1 MKRLK
6 ETSRPVRWG
15 MFLFLLTLFVHSA
28 SAQEKGPGPGMMAG
42 GPPEAMAKM
51 MQEQNKVL
59 ANASIQYLAAFT
71 SALHVQADQRRDQ
84 IGGDFIRRA
93 FGEMKRSLGLIEQ
106 FQAAHVK
113 TMDDAMQTRVKMM
126 MDRMNRNLA
135 GLKENLDLLE
145 KEVNGRMDL
154 AVIASRTGAML
165 QYLDDLSKMRSA
177 QGGAMPLSAPKEMM
191 K

>member
-1 MKRLK
+1 VERSEKLG
-6 ETSRPVRWG
+6 TPICWG
-15 MFLFLLTLFVHSA
+15 IFFFFLTLFVHSA
-28 SAQEKGPGPGMMAG
+28 SAQEKSPGPGMMGG
-42 GPPEAMAKM
+42 GPPEALAKM
-51 MQEQNKVL
+51 MQEPNKVL

-84 IGGDFIRRA
+84 SGGDFIPRA
-93 FGEMKRSLGLIEQ
+93 FGEMKRSYGMIEQ
-106 FQAAHVK
+106 FQAAHVR
-113 TMDDAMQTRVKMM
+113 TMDAAMQARVKMM

-177 QGGAMPLSAPKEMM
+177 QGGPMPMSAPKEMM

>member
-1 MKRLK
+1 VERSKK
-6 ETSRPVRWG
+6 ISKPICFG
-15 MFLFLLTLFVHSA
+15 IFLFFLTLIGQSA
-28 SAQEKGPGPGMMAG
+28 SGQEKSPGPGMMAG
-42 GPPEAMAKM
+42 GPSDAMAKM

-71 SALHVQADQRRDQ
+71 GALHIQADQRRDQ
-84 IGGDFIRRA
+84 IGEDFIRRA
-93 FGEMKRSLGLIEQ
+93 FGEMKRSFGLIEQ

-113 TMDDAMQTRVKMM
+113 TMDAAMQARVKMM

-154 AVIASRTGAML
+154 TVVASRTGAML

-177 QGGAMPLSAPKEMM
+177 QGGPMPMSAPKETM